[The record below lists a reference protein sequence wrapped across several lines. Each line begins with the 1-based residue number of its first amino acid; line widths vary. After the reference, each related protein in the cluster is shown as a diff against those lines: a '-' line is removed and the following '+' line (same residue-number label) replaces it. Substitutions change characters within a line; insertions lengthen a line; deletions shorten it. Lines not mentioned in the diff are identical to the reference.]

1 MKNTKSNVKPECKEA
16 PCDWHV
22 SGESFGCG
30 DGRGS
35 CKTVM
40 FLEAEE
46 SKFHDSQL
54 IEATR
59 AIKEVLAKIPKDPK
73 GRKLS
78 FIHTNMG
85 TLLAW
90 VNHGTEISNDA
101 VTADKDDAT
110 IVSALKL
117 KM

>member
-22 SGESFGCG
+22 SGKSFGCG

-46 SKFHDSQL
+46 SEFHDSRL

-59 AIKEVLAKIPKDPK
+59 AIKEVLAKIPKDRK

-90 VNHGTEISNDA
+90 VEHGEEPSEGA
-101 VTADKDDAT
+101 VTADNDDAK
-110 IVSALKL
+110 VADALKL
-117 KM
+117 KL